1 MSLSTCRSIRRAG
14 LSRSFAL
21 SVVLLTSIS
30 SYADTPAVRAQA
42 AKQNNLGVAL
52 MNQQLTQKAIDQFGL
67 AYKTDSTM
75 VTALLNQGIG
85 FLYLNKM
92 PEAQKAFDEA
102 AEKDP
107 KNPAVWYCLG
117 LADHGQG
124 KSAEA
129 VEHFQKVVELA
140 PDNADAHYFLASSY
154 LELKEFDK
162 AIAEYQKALAI
173 NPLHTS
179 SEFGLARALQRSGKP
194 QEAKVHF
201 QRFEHLSRDKISAPI
216 THTYGEEGRFAK
228 ASDVFLPGPKVGP
241 MIPITFASL
250 PITTVPKEKQKVGGG
265 ACFLDV
271 DGDGVADLIL
281 PTSGDQ
287 AIRVFHNSGGTFTNI
302 DTKDTGLAASGE
314 ALACAVGDFDND
326 GLPDLAIAFTDR
338 VMLFRNEGQGKFTD
352 VTKASGIEPRNQPA
366 ALTFVDYDHDG
377 DLDLFVTGKALSS
390 SEGKPGAGPNVLW
403 RNNGNKTFTEW
414 TEQTGLSGSGET
426 TAAVLSDINSDRAVD
441 LVVAWIWQCASCV
454 HQSARRKIQRH
465 SGV

>member
-1 MSLSTCRSIRRAG
+1 MSLFRLCAIPRAG

-21 SVVLLTSIS
+21 SALLLTASL
-30 SYADTPAVRAQA
+30 SYAANAPTVREQA
-42 AKQNNLGVAL
+42 AKENNLGVAL
-52 MNQQLTQKAIDQFGL
+52 MNQQLTQKAIDQFGA

-162 AIAEYQKALAI
+162 AIVEYQKALAI

-179 SEFGLARALQRSGKP
+179 SEFGLARALQRSGNP
-194 QEAKVHF
+194 QEAKIHF

-216 THTYGEEGRFAK
+216 THTYGEEGRLAK
-228 ASDVFLPGPKVGP
+228 ASDVFPSR
-241 MIPITFASL
+241 T
-250 PITTVPKEKQKVGGG
+250 
-265 ACFLDV
+265 
-271 DGDGVADLIL
+271 
-281 PTSGDQ
+281 
-287 AIRVFHNSGGTFTNI
+287 
-302 DTKDTGLAASGE
+302 
-314 ALACAVGDFDND
+314 
-326 GLPDLAIAFTDR
+326 
-338 VMLFRNEGQGKFTD
+338 
-352 VTKASGIEPRNQPA
+352 
-366 ALTFVDYDHDG
+366 
-377 DLDLFVTGKALSS
+377 
-390 SEGKPGAGPNVLW
+390 
-403 RNNGNKTFTEW
+403 
-414 TEQTGLSGSGET
+414 
-426 TAAVLSDINSDRAVD
+426 
-441 LVVAWIWQCASCV
+441 
-454 HQSARRKIQRH
+454 
-465 SGV
+465 